1 MTPPSDFPLEVPDLE
16 KSLEEPLKA
25 VDKVTS
31 IFERLGKVAKRID
44 SEFTKVDNRLGFP
57 TRTPIE
63 TPPAAQELVQ
73 QRQPASEADI
83 NHEIA
88 ELQKITDDAEKAIN
102 AGNFEAAVEKI
113 KEAAKRTSC
122 GVCVDKYARFGL
134 DTRYAEAVCDL
145 GRGGE
150 DCEKVKEDLQKE
162 VQVYREEKIP
172 KYTRIHHDRFT
183 KGEVD
188 HATGRPTPRKSKE
201 AERVE

>member
-1 MTPPSDFPLEVPDLE
+1 MAPESDFPLEIPDLE
-16 KSLEEPLKA
+16 KSLDEPLKA
-25 VDKVTS
+25 MDKVTS

-57 TRTPIE
+57 TLTPIE

-83 NHEIA
+83 TREIA
-88 ELQKITDDAEKAIN
+88 ELQKITDDAEKALD
-102 AGNFEAAVEKI
+102 AGEFETAVEKI

-122 GVCVDKYARFGL
+122 GVCVDKFARFGL

-150 DCEKVKEDLQKE
+150 DCDKVKDDLKKE
-162 VQVYREEKIP
+162 VQAYREEKIP
-172 KYTRIHHDRFT
+172 QYTRIHHERFV

-201 AERVE
+201 TERVE